1 MVTTLVWL
9 LLGRDVGYALARGI
23 SVLVISCPCALGLA
37 TPVAIMVGNGLGAK
51 NGILFKTAAALEE
64 AGRTRIVALDKT
76 GTITCGEPTV
86 TDLLPAADV
95 TETELL
101 TLAAALE
108 GPALQAAYVTNGIAH
123 ARMLVQKGC
132 RTYLPGGQVRPIT
145 EAITGPET
153 LAALQH
159 YNFTK
164 AFMGANGVSPAEG
177 FTTPDPEEASIKT
190 AALQRARERWFLVD
204 NTKFDMV
211 YSAVIGDIGCGAILT
226 NHCPDP
232 RYAQL
237 TFVKECSV

>member
-1 MVTTLVWL
+1 MGEDTTLAQIIRMVSDAAATKAPIAKIADTVSGFFVPAVISIAVVTTLVWL

-86 TDLLPAADV
+86 TDLLPAAGV

-108 GPALQAAYVTNGIAH
+108 GHSTRWRGQCWPMRRKSSWSCPLLPI
-123 ARMLVQKGC
+123 LLPC
-132 RTYLPGGQVRPIT
+132 RATVLPPRWK
-145 EAITGPET
+145 AKRS
-153 LAALQH
+153 LAAMRPLSAQR
-159 YNFTK
+159 
-164 AFMGANGVSPAEG
+164 SPS
-177 FTTPDPEEASIKT
+177 PLRCKCRLLHWLRRVRRPSSL
-190 AALQRARERWFLVD
+190 AAQVVCLALSR
-204 NTKFDMV
+204 
-211 YSAVIGDIGCGAILT
+211 
-226 NHCPDP
+226 
-232 RYAQL
+232 
-237 TFVKECSV
+237 

>member
-1 MVTTLVWL
+1 MLAEERFAMILDLLAQKRSATVLELCDALDASESTIRRDLTQLDRQGLLKKVHGGATLVGRTVLADEPPMAAREEQSVEDFIFLDAGSTTL
-9 LLGRDVGYALARGI
+9 A
-23 SVLVISCPCALGLA
+23 
-37 TPVAIMVGNGLGAK
+37 
-51 NGILFKTAAALEE
+51 
-64 AGRTRIVALDKT
+64 
-76 GTITCGEPTV
+76 
-86 TDLLPAADV
+86 
-95 TETELL
+95 
-101 TLAAALE
+101 LAAALE